1 MDDAQDKITVWV
13 GNLGRYNEG
22 DLVGDWILL
31 PVSDQTLRDF
41 LTDSVGIDLD
51 PIIVA
56 EKSAQGRRV
65 YEEFFVADFEDEGLL
80 HALSYRPGEFDR
92 LEDLNLLAAVA
103 SEVPWDVDAVRCAL
117 DYDIVAKDPLELANL
132 VAQSDDIPFFRYDF
146 AAYPFTDESADERFG
161 LMAAEQSGLF
171 QRLERENV
179 LDYFDFE
186 RYGEDVGQDYHL
198 TDEGYLDCRESLPDV
213 AHYGRDELVELVE
226 NVLRPD
232 DLSHEGNAPLS
243 AISREAAA
251 EERADAGHMAA
262 RDETVR

>member
-22 DLVGDWILL
+22 DLVGDWIQL

-51 PIIVA
+51 PLAVA

-80 HALSYRPGEFDR
+80 HALSYKPGEFDR

-103 SEVPWDVDAVRCAL
+103 SEVPWDVEAVRCAL
-117 DYDIVAKDPLELANL
+117 DYDVVADGPLELANL

-146 AAYPFTDESADERFG
+146 AAFPFTDESAEERFG

-171 QRLERENV
+171 QRLERDNV

-198 TDEGYLDCRESLPDV
+198 TDEGYLDCREGLPDV
-213 AHYGRDELVELVE
+213 ERYDRRELTALVV
-226 NVLRPD
+226 NVLRPHEE
-232 DLSHEGNAPLS
+232 SREGNTPLPETS
-243 AISREAAA
+243 CTTKVGEYPSRESSISHKGA
-251 EERADAGHMAA
+251 ER
-262 RDETVR
+262 